1 MIIELRETFR
11 VATPVGPATARFL
24 CEEQYDTD
32 YLIVVTDSGDCFKY
46 PIKNMPLNTNTKSSQ
61 VLLNE
66 GK

>member
-11 VATPVGPATARFL
+11 VSTPVGSATARFL
-24 CEEQYDTD
+24 WEQYDTD